1 MTIKAHFDG
10 KVIVPDEPLDLP
22 VNQPLEIQL
31 LPAETGVPT
40 AVDRAD
46 DVGRPL
52 MDLLKAIEH
61 LPSDPDA
68 PTDMAAQH
76 DHYLYGLP
84 KRP

>member
-22 VNQPLEIQL
+22 VNQKLRLEVV
-31 LPAETGVPT
+31 AEPT
-40 AVDRAD
+40 PTPVAGENG
-46 DVGRPL
+46 VGRPL
-52 MDLLKAIEH
+52 MDLLKVLDG
-61 LPSDPDA
+61 LPSNPDA
-68 PTDMAAQH
+68 PVDGAAQH